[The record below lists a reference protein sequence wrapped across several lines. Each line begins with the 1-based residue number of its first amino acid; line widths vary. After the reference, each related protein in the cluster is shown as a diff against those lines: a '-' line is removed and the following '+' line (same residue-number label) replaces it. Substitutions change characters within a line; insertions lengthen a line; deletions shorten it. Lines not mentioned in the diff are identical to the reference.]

1 MSTVEYVVSAAA
13 VSGIL
18 DKILTVDL
26 WGVV

>member
-1 MSTVEYVVSAAA
+1 MSTVEHVGSATA
-13 VSGIL
+13 VLGIL